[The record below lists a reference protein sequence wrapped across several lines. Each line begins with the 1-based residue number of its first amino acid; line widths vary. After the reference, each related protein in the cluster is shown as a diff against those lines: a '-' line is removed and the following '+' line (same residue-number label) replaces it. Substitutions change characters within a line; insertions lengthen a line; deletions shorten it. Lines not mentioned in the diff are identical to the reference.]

1 MTSGGHEVDVGGTVP
16 DYKYM
21 HNKPESEVL
30 AGQVEY
36 SSCERL
42 EYCLAMECSMKSS
55 TLFERRHLR
64 PMYTILRPS
73 DVIDVICVPRPS
85 PFFFF
90 LFFRSS
96 AILNVNRTTKTGE
109 VWERGYPRSS

>member
-21 HNKPESEVL
+21 CNKPESEFL

-42 EYCLAMECSMKSS
+42 EFCLAMECSMKSS
-55 TLFERRHLR
+55 TLFECRHLP
-64 PMYTILRPS
+64 PMSTI
-73 DVIDVICVPRPS
+73 
-85 PFFFF
+85 
-90 LFFRSS
+90 
-96 AILNVNRTTKTGE
+96 
-109 VWERGYPRSS
+109 